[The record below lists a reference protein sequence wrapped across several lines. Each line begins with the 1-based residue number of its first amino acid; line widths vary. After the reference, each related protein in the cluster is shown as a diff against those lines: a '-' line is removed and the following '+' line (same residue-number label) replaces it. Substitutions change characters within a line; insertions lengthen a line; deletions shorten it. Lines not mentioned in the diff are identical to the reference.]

1 MKKSKTEFINEHKES
16 TNVDW
21 NAVAK
26 EYGIKPRDVFY
37 TNTKYT
43 TKDENNKDQCSV
55 YCVSNGNAFD
65 CPSLKR
71 GACNVPCYGLN
82 GCYVMYDDVKINKEF
97 QRIVLKI
104 APIEWLFDAIKY
116 LATSKRMKKG
126 NLLRFFR
133 LNEVSDLTQELLDKI
148 CDLCDLLYEDVET
161 RHIVVFTYTKMGIL
175 DFSRVAKMQ
184 NFVINTSQTVNPVYK
199 GGNVYIA
206 VTQEYFDKI
215 VETDIVKKCNCDIA
229 CTECGYCYE
238 DGGYIIFC
246 LIH

>member
-1 MKKSKTEFINEHKES
+1 MKKSKMEFINEHKES
-16 TNVDW
+16 TSVDW
-21 NAVAK
+21 DTVVK

-37 TNTKYT
+37 HNTKYT
-43 TKDENNKDQCSV
+43 TDDGCPV
-55 YCVSNGNAFD
+55 YCVSNGNAWN
-65 CPSLKR
+65 CPALCR
-71 GACNVPCYGLN
+71 GACNVPCYGLK
-82 GCYVMYDDVKINKEF
+82 GYYVMEDNVKINKEF
-97 QRIVLKI
+97 QRLVLKL
-104 APIEWLFDAIKY
+104 APITWLFECIKY

-148 CDLCDLLYEDVET
+148 CDLCDLLYADPET

-175 DFSRVAKMQ
+175 DFSRVAKMP
-184 NFVINTSQTVNPVYK
+184 NFVINTSQTVNPVYH

-206 VTQEYFDKI
+206 VEQEYFDQI

-229 CTECGYCYE
+229 CTECGYCYK